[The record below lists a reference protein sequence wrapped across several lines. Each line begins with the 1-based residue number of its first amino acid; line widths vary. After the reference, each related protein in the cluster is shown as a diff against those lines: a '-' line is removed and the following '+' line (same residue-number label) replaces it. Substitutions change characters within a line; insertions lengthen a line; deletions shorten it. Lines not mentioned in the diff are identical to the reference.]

1 MNEEKLEQELR
12 DCFQAEIKIQEPPSD
27 WWDATISQV
36 TGQNRHTRWF
46 GFKPRKRLAWALVPL
61 IVLLIGGTVYAASP
75 VLQSIFD
82 NFFGQQIEQ
91 TGLVQDMDMSQ
102 TITGVTVRLERAYAD
117 SNVVLIGYS
126 AGLTDNLN
134 IPAIATLTTADGQVL
149 DGMMGMGEVNT
160 ASLGIFNSA
169 SCFSFDASKI
179 TGSPSKL
186 SLTLKIDYARFP
198 ADNPDEINQNP
209 IGPFIFNFNLP
220 FHTGKIIDINRTVE
234 AAGIPV
240 TLEKVVISP
249 YETRAV
255 FQILPSEKVQDK
267 LVPVVSII
275 MPSGISVDA
284 GSSFSLDPVYQTF
297 FTGDYTGE
305 HGAGTLTLKEM
316 VFRAGSGGVQRLS
329 GPWIFHFNIP

>member
-12 DCFQAEIKIQEPPSD
+12 DCFHAETKIIEPTSD
-27 WWDATISQV
+27 WWDRNISQV
-36 TGQNRHTRWF
+36 TGQNKRTRWF

-61 IVLLIGGTVYAASP
+61 IVLLVGGTVYAASP
-75 VLQSIFD
+75 LIEGIFD

-149 DGMMGMGEVNT
+149 DGMMGVGELHT
-160 ASLGIFNSA
+160 AGLGIFNSA

-179 TGSPSKL
+179 TGSPSEL
-186 SLTLKIDYARFP
+186 SLTLKIDYARFQ
-198 ADNPDEINQNP
+198 ADNSDEINHKP
-209 IGPFIFNFNLP
+209 IGPFIFNFHLP
-220 FHTGKIIDINRTVE
+220 FHAGKIIDINRTIE
-234 AAGIPV
+234 SAGVPV

-255 FQILPSEKVQDK
+255 FQILPSEKVQDE
-267 LVPVVSII
+267 LVPVVS
-275 MPSGISVDA
+275 MVLPSGVSVDA
-284 GSSFSLDPVYQTF
+284 GSSFSLDPEHQTF

-316 VFRAGSGGVQRLS
+316 VFRASSGGVQRLS
-329 GPWIFHFNIP
+329 GPWVFLFSIP

>member
-1 MNEEKLEQELR
+1 MQEQKLEQELR
-12 DCFQAEIKIQEPPSD
+12 DCFQAETKTIEPTSD
-27 WWDATISQV
+27 WWDSNISNV
-36 TGQNRHTRWF
+36 TGQNKRARWF
-46 GFKPRKRLAWALVPL
+46 GFMPRRRLAWALVPL

-75 VLQSIFD
+75 LIQGIFD

-91 TGLVQDMDMSQ
+91 TGLVQEMDMSQ
-102 TITGVTVRLERAYAD
+102 TINGVTVQLERAYAD
-117 SNVVLIGYS
+117 SNVVLVGYS
-126 AGLTDNLN
+126 ASLIDNLN

-179 TGSPSKL
+179 TDSPSEL

-209 IGPFIFNFNLP
+209 IGPFNFNFHLP
-220 FHTGKIIDINRTVE
+220 FHAGNVIDVNQTVE
-234 AAGIPV
+234 AAGTPV

-249 YETRAV
+249 YETRVV
-255 FQILPSEKVQDK
+255 FQILPSEKVQDE
-267 LVPVVSII
+267 LVPVVS
-275 MPSGISVDA
+275 MVLPSGISVDA

-316 VFRAGSGGVQRLS
+316 VFRAGPGGVQRLS
-329 GPWIFHFNIP
+329 GPWVFHFEVP

>member
-1 MNEEKLEQELR
+1 MNEEKIEQQLR
-12 DCFQAEIKIQEPPSD
+12 DHFQAEIIATEPTTD
-27 WWDATISQV
+27 WWDRKISFV
-36 TGQNRHTRWF
+36 IGQN
-46 GFKPRKRLAWALVPL
+46 KPSRRYRFLPRTRLAWVLVPML
-61 IVLLIGGTVYAASP
+61 LLLISGTVYAASP
-75 VLQSIFD
+75 LLGEIFGK
-82 NFFGQQIEQ
+82 FFGQIEQ

-126 AGLTDNLN
+126 AGLTDRLN
-134 IPAIATLTTADGQVL
+134 IPGIATLTTADGQVL

-160 ASLGIFNSA
+160 GSLSIFNSA

-179 TGSPSKL
+179 TGSPSEL
-186 SLTLKIDYARFP
+186 SLTLKIDYARLQ
-198 ADNPDEINQNP
+198 ADNPDEINQKP

-220 FHTGKIIDINRTVE
+220 FHAGKMIDINQTVE

-267 LVPVVSII
+267 LIPVVS
-275 MPSGISVDA
+275 MVLPSGKSADA
-284 GSSFSLDPVYQTF
+284 GSAFSLDPVHQVF

-305 HGAGTLTLKEM
+305 HGTGTLTLSEM
-316 VFRAGSGGVQRLS
+316 VFCANLGGVQRLS
-329 GPWIFHFNIP
+329 GPWVFHFKVP